1 MQWTWWREYLNNRLK
16 KGKAIRF
23 IANEVK
29 KWNWSKANML
39 HLQFFFIVFF
49 CLVDDRISSERDQLC
64 QLTMIQECLDHS
76 LGLLEAIES
85 GNDHLL
91 IKECDS
97 LQVRLGLW
105 PISSTL
111 KNIHFIWVWMHL
123 ARKYLQSTPDNSNLQ
138 GKSKNVRVIGSSKK
152 IASSKE
158 KNSFSYAQWTF

>member
-1 MQWTWWREYLNNRLK
+1 
-16 KGKAIRF
+16 
-23 IANEVK
+23 
-29 KWNWSKANML
+29 ML

-105 PISSTL
+105 PSSSTL
-111 KNIHFIWVWMHL
+111 KKTHTL
-123 ARKYLQSTPDNSNLQ
+123 YLSVNGLSTKVPTVDS
-138 GKSKNVRVIGSSKK
+138 R
-152 IASSKE
+152 
-158 KNSFSYAQWTF
+158 

>member
-1 MQWTWWREYLNNRLK
+1 MQWTWWRELLNDRLK
-16 KGKAIRF
+16 KGLAIRF
-23 IANEVK
+23 TANEVK

-105 PISSTL
+105 PSSSTL
-111 KNIHFIWVWMHL
+111 KKITLFQCRCIKHESTYSRLPITRTFKGN
-123 ARKYLQSTPDNSNLQ
+123 RKMFELSGAPR
-138 GKSKNVRVIGSSKK
+138 K
-152 IASSKE
+152 
-158 KNSFSYAQWTF
+158 